1 MKRELVLTTTGAD
14 DTRSLAATIAGA
26 LRLGDIVSLTGELG
40 AGKTCFVQGAAA
52 ALGVTD
58 RVTSPTFLLRR
69 DYEGRVPVVHL
80 DVYRLDTLQEAA
92 ELGLD
97 DVARCVT
104 FIEWGDAMQPLLPAD
119 HLEIEFHAVLDDA
132 VRDDPVRDG
141 VARNTAAGDDG
152 SASTSDRDGP
162 AVTGA
167 PGPAAGP
174 GADAETDDVRRI
186 IVRPRGA
193 DWRRRIVSLAVD
205 CGPWR
210 RDGGPTHLD
219 TLEL

>member
-1 MKRELVLTTTGAD
+1 MKRQLELATTGAS
-14 DTRSLAATIAGA
+14 DTRRLAATIAGA
-26 LRLGDIVSLTGELG
+26 LRVGDVVSLTGELG

-52 ALGVTD
+52 ALGVTE

-69 DYEGRVPVVHL
+69 EYEGRVPIVHF

-97 DVARCVT
+97 EVGLCVT

-119 HLEIEFHAVLDDA
+119 HLEISFTATLDE
-132 VRDDPVRDG
+132 
-141 VARNTAAGDDG
+141 
-152 SASTSDRDGP
+152 
-162 AVTGA
+162 
-167 PGPAAGP
+167 PAASG
-174 GADAETDDVRRI
+174 DEIRHVI
-186 IVRPRGA
+186 LRPRGA

-210 RDGGPTHLD
+210 GDGGPTRLD
-219 TLEL
+219 ALEL

>member
-1 MKRELVLTTTGAD
+1 VKRELVLTTTGAD
-14 DTRSLAATIAGA
+14 DTRRLAATIAGA
-26 LRLGDIVSLTGELG
+26 LRIGDVVSLTGELG

-69 DYEGRVPVVHL
+69 EYDGRVPIVHL

-97 DVARCVT
+97 EVHRCVT

-119 HLEIEFHAVLDDA
+119 HLEIEFRAL
-132 VRDDPVRDG
+132 PVESG
-141 VARNTAAGDDG
+141 DG
-152 SASTSDRDGP
+152 SD
-162 AVTGA
+162 
-167 PGPAAGP
+167 
-174 GADAETDDVRRI
+174 ELRRVV
-186 IVRPRGA
+186 VRPRGA
-193 DWRRRIVSLAVD
+193 DWKRRIVSLAVD

-210 RDGGPTHLD
+210 GDGGPTRLD
-219 TLEL
+219 ALEL

>member
-1 MKRELVLTTTGAD
+1 MKRELALSTTSAQ
-14 DTRSLAATIAGA
+14 DTRRLAATVAGA
-26 LRLGDIVSLTGELG
+26 LRAGDVVSLTGELG

-52 ALGVTD
+52 ALGVTE

-69 DYEGRVPVVHL
+69 EYKGHVPVVHL

-97 DVARCVT
+97 EIDRCVT

-119 HLEIEFHAVLDDA
+119 HLEIEFRAAADA
-132 VRDDPVRDG
+132 PTDG
-141 VARNTAAGDDG
+141 VD
-152 SASTSDRDGP
+152 
-162 AVTGA
+162 
-167 PGPAAGP
+167 
-174 GADAETDDVRRI
+174 EVRR
-186 IVRPRGA
+186 VVLRPRGA

-210 RDGGPTHLD
+210 GDGGPTRLD
-219 TLEL
+219 VLEL